1 MKMPV
6 VAALFDS
13 QADATEAMDV
23 LLNAHIKD
31 LDTKV
36 YETGSRQGMSDSG
49 PGVVVPLVPSTGSGM
64 GQPGMPA
71 AGALGAAGLDRGW
84 LNELDEEERA
94 FYYEGY
100 REGATLAL
108 AKVHAEDVGKVRQ
121 VLGQHNCRTYVKD

>member
-1 MKMPV
+1 MPV

-13 QADATEAMDV
+13 QVDATEAMDV

-36 YETGSRQGMSDSG
+36 YETGSRQGMSDTG
-49 PGVVVPLVPSTGSGM
+49 PGVVVPLVPNTGNSGI
-64 GQPGMPA
+64 GQAGIPA
-71 AGALGAAGLDRGW
+71 AGVIGAAGLDRDW
-84 LNELDEEERA
+84 LNEFDEEERA

-108 AKVHAEDVGKVRQ
+108 AKVHDEDVEKVRS
-121 VLGQHNCRTYVKD
+121 VLSQHNSRTYIK

>member
-1 MKMPV
+1 MAV

-23 LLNAHIKD
+23 LLGAHIKD

-36 YETGSRQGMSDSG
+36 YETRSHLGMGENG
-49 PGVVVPLVPSTGSGM
+49 PGVVVPVVPNTGGGGI
-64 GQPGMPA
+64 GQPGIPA
-71 AGALGAAGLDRGW
+71 AGLVGAAGLDRDW
-84 LNELDEEERA
+84 LNEFDNEERA

-108 AKVHAEDVGKVRQ
+108 AKVHADDVEKVRQ
-121 VLGQHNCRTYVKD
+121 VMQQHNARTYIKE